1 VACRPVTGR
10 GSIPGMSGVTI
21 RPAVAGDY
29 ACLGGMFT
37 RAELGGET
45 MAGQLAFVER
55 RLGGAAFVADA
66 DGELVGASAA
76 VTFGTSGWIGGVAV
90 LPGWRRAGLGRALTA
105 AAVRWLDDAGTA
117 TVSLHATA
125 LGRPVYERLGFVAD
139 GRWLRLRTAAMRA
152 MPTPPAVRT
161 GRPADLDAVL
171 VLDRAATGS
180 DRSRL
185 LRAVWGSGCLVAEDA
200 GGLVRGFHV
209 PKTPSPAGR
218 HRWTP
223 ADQPGAT
230 IAVDAQA
237 GAALLAAWQRPGV
250 AASVVLPAAN
260 VAGRGALQALGYLVT
275 SSTVLMRRGPVP
287 ARLPERIFG
296 GFNLFWG

>member
-1 VACRPVTGR
+1 
-10 GSIPGMSGVTI
+10 MSGVTI

-29 ACLGGMFT
+29 ARLGGMFA
-37 RAELGGET
+37 RAELGGAS

-55 RLGGAAFVADA
+55 RLGGVAFVADA

-76 VTFGTSGWIGGVAV
+76 VAFGTSGWIGGVAV
-90 LPGWRRAGLGRALTA
+90 LPEWRRGGLGRALTA
-105 AAVRWLDDAGTA
+105 VAVNWLHDAGTA

-125 LGRPVYERLGFVAD
+125 LGRPVYERLGFAAD
-139 GRWLRLRTAAMRA
+139 GRWLRLTTGAMSATR
-152 MPTPPAVRT
+152 TPPGVRA

-185 LRAVWGSGCLVAEDA
+185 LRAVWGRGCLVAEDA
-200 GGLVRGFHV
+200 GGLLRGFHV
-209 PKTPSPAGR
+209 PKTPRPAGR
-218 HRWTP
+218 HRWTW

-230 IAVDAQA
+230 VAVDAQA

-250 AASVVLPAAN
+250 AASVVLPEAN
-260 VAGRGALQALGYLVT
+260 VAGRGALQALGYRVAA
-275 SSTVLMRRGPVP
+275 STVLMRRGPAP
-287 ARLPERIFG
+287 ACLPERIFG